1 MESEVESNLFNETVR
16 IFNGAVALGFADAV
30 QAGAP
35 IPDTEFQKALAEN
48 VEVFSAFRTHRMQ
61 NDIARLMTDERGV
74 LKSFSRFARDVQ
86 PYVSHRNRAWL
97 RTEYSTAVLRAA
109 QASEWK
115 QFEAEKDVLPNL
127 RWVPSTSPDPGA
139 DHRVFWNT
147 VRPIGDRFWSQHR
160 PGDRWNCKC
169 GLEPTDEPATAVP
182 SASGKRDEPS
192 PGLENNPGKDG
203 KIFSRKHPYFPKSC
217 AACPFN
223 SQPKLFALFA
233 DLTDRKDCE
242 KCRAFIRLMER
253 AKDSDNQIVPPH
265 HEEYKEVKPGV
276 FVHPM
281 HGDGEEKENVRIASI
296 IAKKT
301 NEKIW
306 LLPNINSK
314 TLEQINERKRLLPD
328 SIKDGKNPDFL
339 IKGKFYECKSM
350 TNIRHFD
357 RIHIKNTVENHIKK
371 AKKQADN
378 IILEI
383 PKDVKYQYVE
393 ETITNYLNRTKN
405 IKEIRIIWNGYL
417 KIKKAPDK

>member
-35 IPDTEFQKALAEN
+35 MPDTEFQKALAEN

-169 GLEPTDEPATAVP
+169 DLEPTDEPSTAVP
-182 SASGKRDEPS
+182 SVSGKRDEPS

-223 SQPKLFALFA
+223 PQPKLFALFA
-233 DLTDRKDCE
+233 DLAAQKDCNECARMERSIRSTERHYYMEQMESLLDKRINKNVNGKEITVGFTKYGNKHLFSDTFSRSREFRKEDLPTVDRMLERSEFVKIGELSKERKD
-242 KCRAFIRLMER
+242 
-253 AKDSDNQIVPPH
+253 
-265 HEEYKEVKPGV
+265 
-276 FVHPM
+276 
-281 HGDGEEKENVRIASI
+281 
-296 IAKKT
+296 
-301 NEKIW
+301 
-306 LLPNINSK
+306 
-314 TLEQINERKRLLPD
+314 
-328 SIKDGKNPDFL
+328 
-339 IKGKFYECKSM
+339 
-350 TNIRHFD
+350 NIRRFYYFRTELRGNDVYLNVAETDEASKSGEIWHKRFLYS
-357 RIHIKNTVENHIKK
+357 IT
-371 AKKQADN
+371 DN
-378 IILEI
+378 I
-383 PKDVKYQYVE
+383 K
-393 ETITNYLNRTKN
+393 
-405 IKEIRIIWNGYL
+405 
-417 KIKKAPDK
+417 